1 MLLLQ
6 QEDWSSVPSRLS
18 SEASLL
24 SPHHVTPK
32 DLSTSP
38 RTEDYS
44 ICHPCSYHLNVLPSF
59 LSGTSG
65 GKLNPPPAP
74 PARSPTTELSS
85 RSQQAPAW
93 TPAPLPGGQLRNGSL
108 HISDDFESKFT
119 FHSMEDFPPPD
130 EYKPCQKTY
139 PSKIPRSRTPGPWL
153 HAEVAGQSCDDIK
166 GRNAQISLKTLR

>member
-6 QEDWSSVPSRLS
+6 QEDWGSVPSRLS

-24 SPHHVTPK
+24 SPHHVTPE
-32 DLSTSP
+32 DLSASP
-38 RTEDYS
+38 RTEGYS

-108 HISDDFESKFT
+108 HITGKWG
-119 FHSMEDFPPPD
+119 PPSATLAAS
-130 EYKPCQKTY
+130 EEMF
-139 PSKIPRSRTPGPWL
+139 PWL
-153 HAEVAGQSCDDIK
+153 RVGVSQPPVMSFQRCATQKQGAHSSTEQLTACVK
-166 GRNAQISLKTLR
+166 